1 MNTNLK
7 PRPNLHSKEIGQA
20 VAKKLAP
27 AVAEWFQDGTNVRDG
42 IATHGTYIAWQKPT
56 PAAAQ

>member
-27 AVAEWFQDGTNVRDG
+27 AVAGWFQDGTNVRDG
-42 IATHGTYIAWQKPT
+42 TGTHGTCIAWEKLT
-56 PAAAQ
+56 PAAA